1 MSDVKLF
8 ISRLLRGGF
17 GVSSGLAGAFGLKEL
32 KLFEEIIH
40 ISRYTDK
47 IKGFNIL
54 MFFAVTFFAVLN
66 CRNVQEQEHKL
77 SAFNAVI
84 TVVAL
89 VWCICSLSGVATFLY
104 FNF

>member
-1 MSDVKLF
+1 MLG
-8 ISRLLRGGF
+8 R
-17 GVSSGLAGAFGLKEL
+17 KEL
-32 KLFEEIIH
+32 NFVEDVLH
-40 ISRYTDK
+40 ISQYTDK
-47 IKGFNIL
+47 IKGFNML

-77 SAFNAVI
+77 TVVNMVI
-84 TVVAL
+84 TVAAL